1 MKFFVLLLGAG
12 FAFGQTPTAIPQPPA
27 AGAPPSAAA
36 AAPPVSADT
45 VVLTVGDR
53 KITKA
58 EFEKILGT
66 LSEQQRAQMQ
76 TPAARKKLA
85 ESLAELLALSEQARA
100 QKLDQSDVVKLRI
113 QIQSNQVLAQAMVE
127 EMSKPT
133 DGDLLAY
140 YNSHKG
146 EYEQVKARHIL
157 IRYKGSSVPVKKDGK
172 DLTEEEA
179 LAKAQE
185 IRAKLLAGGDFA
197 ELAKAESDDTGNATR
212 GGDLGTFSKGRM
224 VPEFEK
230 AAFAAEVGKVTEP
243 VKTKFGYH
251 LIIVDS
257 RDTRPFAEVKPEIER
272 KLKQDMAQKAVA
284 ELKAKVPVT
293 YDSAY
298 FGPAAPPAPP
308 KLQTVK

>member
-12 FAFGQTPTAIPQPPA
+12 LAFGQNPPVPAPPPA
-27 AGAPPSAAA
+27 AASPAAA
-36 AAPPVSADT
+36 AVSGDT
-45 VVLTVGDR
+45 VVLTVGDQ

-58 EFEKILGT
+58 DFDRIVGT
-66 LSEQQRAQMQ
+66 LSEQQRAQIQ
-76 TPAARKKLA
+76 TPAAKRRLA

-100 QKLDQSDVVKLRI
+100 QKLEQTETVKLRI
-113 QIQSNQVLAQAMVE
+113 QIQSDQVLAQALVE

-212 GGDLGTFSKGRM
+212 GGDLGTFGRGRM

-257 RDTRPFAEVKPEIER
+257 RDTRPFAEVKPEIDR
-272 KLKQDMAQKAVA
+272 KLKQEMAQKAVA

-293 YDSAY
+293 YDPAF
-298 FGPAAPPAPP
+298 FGPPTPPAPP